1 MSKTKPH
8 DPGTS
13 GKTRTLRL
21 PPIPSNSTRDARMAE
36 LLVAGVATNAATTTH
51 YAMGVLGETDLT
63 EVFQALRAD
72 GKSVQSGDLSGVEA
86 LLSSQIVALNAI
98 FGEMARR
105 AAVNM
110 GEHLDATDKYLRL
123 ALRAQGQCRATA
135 ETLAVIKQGPPIF
148 ARQANVAHGPQQVN
162 NGTMPP
168 APRAS
173 ESTSINQP
181 ELLESSDGGHVDT
194 RAASTAGR
202 GDSALE
208 AVGTKHRPENTG
220 R

>member
-1 MSKTKPH
+1 MNSKKPN
-8 DPGTS
+8 DSGTT
-13 GKTRTLRL
+13 GKVRTLRL
-21 PPIPSNSTRDARMAE
+21 PQIPPNSTRDAQLAE

-51 YAMGVLGETDLT
+51 YAKGVLGETDLT
-63 EVFQALRAD
+63 EVFRALQAD
-72 GKSVQSGDLSGVEA
+72 GKSVKSGDLSGVEA

-105 AAVNM
+105 AALNM

-148 ARQANVAHGPQQVN
+148 ARQANVAHGPQQIN
-162 NGTMPP
+162 NG
-168 APRAS
+168 AQAGLRAGENTPS
-173 ESTSINQP
+173 NQP
-181 ELLESSDGGHVDT
+181 ELLESSDGERLDT
-194 RAASTAGR
+194 GTASTAGR
-202 GDSALE
+202 RDSALE